1 MISAGREMVLEQLV
15 DRCLLDLK
23 DVLVRGPDD
32 YMRRP
37 TWAVQSFDLPGKLS
51 RIQGTLE
58 VIRCNY
64 HIITV

>member
-1 MISAGREMVLEQLV
+1 MRGGGWERVRGRLV
-15 DRCLLDLK
+15 DRWLLDLK
-23 DVLVRGPDD
+23 DVRVRGPDD

-58 VIRCNY
+58 VIKRRLAAGE
-64 HIITV
+64 